1 MNTKDVVNVT
11 IKRNTAQRTLMATLY
26 FETHQKAAIA
36 RRKLSQIANSRWG
49 QNVKVFLWSKK
60 LQNKQSNHK
69 VSCFFKYQFLDLDNV
84 RKNLHGFFSKKAV
97 LFLQISFPLISVM
110 MER

>member
-11 IKRNTAQRTLMATLY
+11 IKRNTTQRSLMATLY
-26 FETHQKAAIA
+26 FDTHQKAAIA

-69 VSCFFKYQFLDLDNV
+69 VSIFRTD
-84 RKNLHGFFSKKAV
+84 
-97 LFLQISFPLISVM
+97 I
-110 MER
+110 